1 MSFHNIGGFMKIND
15 KIRFIRKERN
25 WTQEF
30 MAEKLDMT
38 VNSYSNIERG
48 VTDIKNSRL
57 EEIAKIF
64 DTGLLDL
71 YNYGEK
77 EVNCLAG
84 DNNQN
89 IQNLIFSQEATAYEI
104 QKMRLMVEQQTK
116 EISYLKEIIE
126 LMKKKDNA

>member
-1 MSFHNIGGFMKIND
+1 MSFHNIGEFMKIND
-15 KIRFIRKERN
+15 KIRFMRKERN

-30 MAEKLDMT
+30 MAEKLEMT

-77 EVNCLAG
+77 EVNCLVG

-89 IQNLIFSQEATAYEI
+89 IQNLIFSQEATTSEL
-104 QKMRLMVEQQTK
+104 QKMQLLVQQQTK

-126 LMKKKDNA
+126 LIKKER

>member
-1 MSFHNIGGFMKIND
+1 MSFHNIGKFMKIND
-15 KIRFIRKERN
+15 KIRFMRKERN

-30 MAEKLDMT
+30 MAEKLEMT

-57 EEIAKIF
+57 EEIAEIF
-64 DTGLLDL
+64 NTGLLDL

-77 EVNCLAG
+77 GVSCQMG

-89 IQNLIFSQEATAYEI
+89 IQSLIFSQEATANEV
-104 QKMRLMVEQQTK
+104 QKMHLMVEQQTK